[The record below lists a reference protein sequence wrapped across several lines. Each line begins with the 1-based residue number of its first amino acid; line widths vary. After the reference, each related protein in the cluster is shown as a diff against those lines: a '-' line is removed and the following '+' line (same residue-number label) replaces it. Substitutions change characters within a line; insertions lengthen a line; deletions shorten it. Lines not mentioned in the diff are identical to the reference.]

1 MGQKSLQ
8 KNAILTYFIKR
19 LQTICP
25 WSDTM
30 KEMNAN
36 EKLSVLFIPDTI
48 LLHETNI
55 NLKVDKKIGRRLYN
69 RAARDNFYGIV
80 AGVREVNEDGL
91 YIDDDFYN
99 VGTLIK
105 VNKAKE
111 MRDFYHINVDI
122 LERVEIEKFI
132 PDGRDYRAKYHL
144 IPDIV
149 DIDEEN
155 QKEILKQIRFLISEI
170 SENFKGSKTYVE
182 HVNKLNDLTKVIGY
196 IFPHI
201 MLSLQE
207 KQAFL
212 EIRSLKEK
220 SLKFLDI
227 LIDQKESLKFQ
238 MEIAA
243 KLNEDMN
250 KKHRENML
258 KEQLRAIQEELN
270 DVEGGST
277 KKDYRQLIEEAC
289 MPENVKEVALEEV
302 SKLERQGPH
311 SSEENVIRNYLDLLV
326 SLPWGK
332 SETKDIDIESA
343 RKLLDE
349 EHYGLDKVKDR
360 IIQHLTVMK
369 LKQNEQG
376 SILLLV
382 GPPGTG
388 KTSLGR
394 SIAEALE
401 RKYVRIS
408 LGGVKDE
415 SEIRGHRRTYLGALP
430 GRIIQGMKRAGEKN
444 PVFILDEVDKLMA
457 SYSGDPASA
466 LLEVLDPEQNNSF
479 SDHYL
484 EVPYDLSDVFFIATA
499 NNIRGIPG
507 PLRDRMEI
515 IEIGSYTGNEKF
527 YIAKKHLIGLVLE
540 DHGLNNSQLQID
552 DGALKTIIEKYT
564 REAGVR
570 GLKRQLSA
578 VARVASEK
586 IVLGKVELPYVVKE
600 DMLYDILGHEI
611 AQVHQAGKNNPPGV
625 VTGLAWTPVGGDILF
640 IEGAF
645 MPGTGKLTLTGQ
657 LGDVMKESAK
667 ISQSLI
673 RSRLAFNLKTIEF
686 DKKDLH
692 IHVPSGAIPKDGPS
706 AGVALLTTIASLV
719 TGQEVDPKLAM
730 TGEISL
736 RGAVLPVG
744 GIKEKVLAAH
754 RAGIKRVI
762 LPEGNKKDID
772 DIPED
777 VQRDLEFILV
787 ETVEDV
793 LKETIGIELPGPVMF
808 EVPVGP
814 VRGGAGA

>member
-1 MGQKSLQ
+1 MDQ
-8 KNAILTYFIKR
+8 I
-19 LQTICP
+19 
-25 WSDTM
+25 
-30 KEMNAN
+30 NAN
-36 EKLSVLFIPDTI
+36 EELPLLVLPDMV
-48 LLHETNI
+48 LLHETSM
-55 NLKVDKKIGRRLYN
+55 NLKISRKSGREIHDRVKDHDYFGIAVAAKEGLPARYYPESDLYK
-69 RAARDNFYGIV
+69 
-80 AGVREVNEDGL
+80 
-91 YIDDDFYN
+91 

-105 VNKAKE
+105 IENAVE
-111 MRDFYHINVDI
+111 MKDFYH
-122 LERVEIEKFI
+122 LKVEIIERAEIEEFI
-132 PDGRDYRAKYHL
+132 KDGLNYRVKYKL
-144 IPDIV
+144 IPDLM
-149 DIDEEN
+149 DLDPEN
-155 QKEILKQIRFLISEI
+155 QEEILKHVRYLVSEI
-170 SENFKGSKTYVE
+170 SENFKESKAYADQIKQMTEVG
-182 HVNKLNDLTKVIGY
+182 KVIAS
-196 IFPHI
+196 IFPY
-201 MLSLQE
+201 MRLSLEE
-207 KQAFL
+207 KQDFL
-212 EIRSLKEK
+212 QTRSLKEK

-227 LIDQKESLKFQ
+227 LIQQKESIQFQ
-238 MEIAA
+238 MEMAA
-243 KLNEDMN
+243 KLNEEMN
-250 KKHRENML
+250 KKHRENIL
-258 KEQLRAIQEELN
+258 KEQLKVLQDELHES
-270 DVEGGST
+270 EGRG
-277 KKDYRQLIEEAC
+277 KKDYRELIEESN
-289 MPENVKEVALEEV
+289 MPEDVREIALDEVN
-302 SKLERQGPH
+302 KLERQGPN

-326 SLPWGK
+326 ALPWGE
-332 SETKDIDIESA
+332 SQIKDIDIEAA
-343 RKLLDE
+343 RKILND

-369 LKQNEQG
+369 LKQNQQG

-388 KTSLGR
+388 KTSLGK

-415 SEIRGHRRTYLGALP
+415 SEIRGHRRTYVGALP

-466 LLEVLDPEQNNSF
+466 LLEVLDPEQNNTF

-499 NNIRGIPG
+499 NSLKGIPG

-515 IEIGSYTGNEKF
+515 IEIGSYTSHEKF
-527 YIAKKHLIGLVLE
+527 HIAKKHLIDEVLE
-540 DHGLNNSQLQID
+540 DNGLDETQILFED
-552 DGALKTIIEKYT
+552 EAVKTIIEKYT

-570 GLKRQLSA
+570 SLKRQLA
-578 VARVASEK
+578 TVARVASEK
-586 IVLGKVELPYVVKE
+586 IVLGKVDLPYTIKE
-600 DMLYDILGHEI
+600 DMLYDILGHELI
-611 AQVHQAGKNNPPGV
+611 QINRVGKNNPPGV

-645 MPGTGKLTLTGQ
+645 MPGTGKLMLTGQ

-673 RSRLAFNLKTIEF
+673 RSRLAFSLKKVEF

-719 TGQEVDPKLAM
+719 TGHEVDPKLAM

-754 RAGIKRVI
+754 RAGINRVV
-762 LPEGNKKDID
+762 LPKENLKDLD
-772 DIPED
+772 DVPDD
-777 VQRDLEFILV
+777 VKGEMEFISV

-793 LKETIGIELPGPVMF
+793 IKETIGLELPKPLMM
-808 EVPVGP
+808 EMSPDSLS
-814 VRGGAGA
+814 GGAGT